1 MQTVFF
7 FKNIDAYFPLRGIH
21 MRLPRIAVQNR
32 KLILSWICRT
42 CHRKLCFLYFSIMKS
57 HLNNHLPFSFWL
69 GVDREAQENYK
80 DSLDDMKLYTTLL
93 CNSRLLLKKETWS
106 CFQIYL
112 PRLPNSRIKIEQYQL
127 FVWETNQLFKPAP
140 PWSAILLLRWTNYR
154 KTSRSFVNLICTA
167 GLHPRPLQG
176 KAGEREEKY
185 RSLTVGGK
193 DICAKYHLR
202 LRRLSMKSE
211 SAFLLQCMHAE
222 N

>member
-1 MQTVFF
+1 M
-7 FKNIDAYFPLRGIH
+7 
-21 MRLPRIAVQNR
+21 
-32 KLILSWICRT
+32 IL
-42 CHRKLCFLYFSIMKS
+42 
-57 HLNNHLPFSFWL
+57 
-69 GVDREAQENYK
+69 
-80 DSLDDMKLYTTLL
+80 
-93 CNSRLLLKKETWS
+93 
-106 CFQIYL
+106 
-112 PRLPNSRIKIEQYQL
+112 LPNISTPPSKFQL

-140 PWSAILLLRWTNYR
+140 PLLRRINYR
-154 KTSRSFVNLICTA
+154 ETGRSFVNLICTA

-202 LRRLSMKSE
+202 LRRLFIKSE

>member
-1 MQTVFF
+1 MIWNCILRCFAILV
-7 FKNIDAYFPLRGIH
+7 YFLR
-21 MRLPRIAVQNR
+21 R
-32 KLILSWICRT
+32 K
-42 CHRKLCFLYFSIMKS
+42 H
-57 HLNNHLPFSFWL
+57 NHASKYINP
-69 GVDREAQENYK
+69 A
-80 DSLDDMKLYTTLL
+80 
-93 CNSRLLLKKETWS
+93 
-106 CFQIYL
+106 FQIL
-112 PRLPNSRIKIEQYQL
+112 GIKIEKYQL

-154 KTSRSFVNLICTA
+154 ETSRSFVNLICTA

>member
-140 PWSAILLLRWTNYR
+140 PWSAILLLRWMNYR
-154 KTSRSFVNLICTA
+154 
-167 GLHPRPLQG
+167 
-176 KAGEREEKY
+176 
-185 RSLTVGGK
+185 
-193 DICAKYHLR
+193 
-202 LRRLSMKSE
+202 
-211 SAFLLQCMHAE
+211 
-222 N
+222 